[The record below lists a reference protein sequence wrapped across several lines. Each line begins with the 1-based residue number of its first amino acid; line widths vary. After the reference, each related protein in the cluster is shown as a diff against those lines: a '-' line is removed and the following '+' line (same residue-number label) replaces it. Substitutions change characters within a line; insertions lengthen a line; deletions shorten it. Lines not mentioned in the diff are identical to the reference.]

1 MARYINSRLV
11 TLADASFVD
20 VDEQYPDSRSTP
32 LGPSDGAMVL
42 DKKWTL
48 MQGTVREGA
57 ATQMLV
63 KWDRAFNTELQFDK
77 KNVQYTSDGDCS
89 LVFTPN
95 YIKDG
100 SMTTYV
106 AVQVAAASFEPST
119 VTWNTK
125 PNMATVDQR
134 WVSNMLAGAEV
145 TCRPQ
150 SWYPN
155 FMEAT
160 ESLKQAINNGLGFII
175 MASDPRPKD
184 STATLF
190 ETWVGILLSSVKLTV
205 RVRDIQLE
213 PANLSPAAGAY
224 TAPDA
229 AVALSWTV
237 PEPEYYFNTA
247 PVQASFSVQYY
258 TVKGGVTSATKTITG
273 TTETTATIPS
283 VDMTGAE
290 AVSWR
295 VKVTSD
301 DGIEG
306 EWTAW
311 QRCTCV
317 NQSGKATALSPDG
330 ANITEGETVVFLW
343 EHSSVSGR
351 AQAGVQIQM
360 QPAGAADYTDV
371 YTGSTSARRA
381 AVVLPASVTGTAGQA
396 AWRVRTRD
404 DLGTWSQW
412 SEPLYVFIVAAA
424 AAPVVSSISAGTAL
438 PVISWQS
445 ASQTGYQ
452 VRVRDT
458 AGKTVYD
465 SGVLPGAEQ
474 SHKVTAYLPDG
485 NYIAAVTIW
494 NEYAIESAE
503 GTKSFTVAA
512 PELAKAQICAG
523 GVKGGVRVRVT
534 YCPAASRVVLLRD
547 GIAVL
552 AGLPTD
558 AVLYDWGAGTGTHEY
573 RLRSETEDSFSE
585 SDSCWAAPE
594 IDCAILSAADTPGEQ
609 IELRI
614 SRDAPPEHSDNLSL
628 EVAQRAF
635 QGRALP
641 VAEFTGRRTHTH
653 RHTFSLRRAEELKQ
667 LLLLILAEKTL
678 LYRDLFGR
686 RYFCICE
693 SLPVSY
699 DKYSSDFT
707 LELEEVDYKEGT
719 V

>member
-1 MARYINSRLV
+1 M
-11 TLADASFVD
+11 
-20 VDEQYPDSRSTP
+20 
-32 LGPSDGAMVL
+32 
-42 DKKWTL
+42 
-48 MQGTVREGA
+48 
-57 ATQMLV
+57 
-63 KWDRAFNTELQFDK
+63 
-77 KNVQYTSDGDCS
+77 
-89 LVFTPN
+89 
-95 YIKDG
+95 
-100 SMTTYV
+100 
-106 AVQVAAASFEPST
+106 
-119 VTWNTK
+119 
-125 PNMATVDQR
+125 
-134 WVSNMLAGAEV
+134 
-145 TCRPQ
+145 
-150 SWYPN
+150 
-155 FMEAT
+155 
-160 ESLKQAINNGLGFII
+160 
-175 MASDPRPKD
+175 
-184 STATLF
+184 
-190 ETWVGILLSSVKLTV
+190 
-205 RVRDIQLE
+205 
-213 PANLSPAAGAY
+213 
-224 TAPDA
+224 
-229 AVALSWTV
+229 
-237 PEPEYYFNTA
+237 
-247 PVQASFSVQYY
+247 QASFAVQYY

-317 NQSGKATALSPDG
+317 NQSGKATALSPDE

-360 QPAGAADYTDV
+360 KPAGAEDYTDV
-371 YTGSTSARRA
+371 YTGSTTARRA

-404 DLGTWSQW
+404 DLGAWSQW

-452 VRVRDT
+452 VRVKDA
-458 AGKTVYD
+458 AGKTVYN

-485 NYIAAVTIW
+485 SYIAAVTIW

-512 PELAKAQICAG
+512 PALAAAQICAG
-523 GVKGGVRVRVT
+523 GVKGGVRARVT
-534 YCPAASRVVLLRD
+534 YCPAAERVVLLRD
-547 GIAVL
+547 GVSVL
-552 AGLPTD
+552 AALPTD
-558 AVLYDWGAGTGTHEY
+558 AMLYDWGAGAGAHEY
-573 RLRSETEDSFSE
+573 KLRAETAESFSE
-585 SDSCWAAPE
+585 SASCWAAPE
-594 IDCAILSAADTPGEQ
+594 IDCAILSAADAPGEQ

-614 SRDAPPEHSDNLSL
+614 SRDAPPEHSDSLSL
-628 EVAQRAF
+628 EVTQRTF

-686 RYFCICE
+686 RYFCIAA

-699 DKYSSDFT
+699 DRHSSDFT
-707 LELEEVDYKEGT
+707 LELEEVDYKEGA

>member
-1 MARYINSRLV
+1 MAQYINSRLV
-11 TLADASFVD
+11 TLDNALFVQ
-20 VDEQYPDSRSTP
+20 VDEQYPDTRMTP
-32 LGPSDGAMVL
+32 LGPTDGSLMMS
-42 DKKWTL
+42 KKWTL
-48 MQGTVREGA
+48 MQGTLREGA
-57 ATQMLV
+57 AAAILV
-63 KWDRAFNTELQFDK
+63 QWDRSLMPEQQFDK
-77 KNVQYTSDGDCS
+77 KQVRYWTDEGCS
-89 LVFTPN
+89 LVFTPG

-100 SMTTYV
+100 CTSAYV
-106 AVQVAAASFEPST
+106 AVQVAASSFEPST

-134 WVSNMLAGAEV
+134 WASTMLANEEV
-145 TCRPQ
+145 TCRPRG
-150 SWYPN
+150 WTDIG
-155 FMEAT
+155 AT
-160 ESLKQAINNGLGFII
+160 ESLRQAINNGLCFII
-175 MASDPRPKD
+175 TANDARPKD

-190 ETWVGILLSSVKLTV
+190 ETYISLLLGRIKMTV
-205 RVRDIQLE
+205 RVWDIQLA

-229 AVALSWTV
+229 AVVLSWTV

-247 PVQASFSVQYY
+247 PVQASFEVQYY

-283 VDMTGAE
+283 VDMTGVE

-371 YTGSTSARRA
+371 YTGSTTARRA
-381 AVVLPASVTGTAGQA
+381 AVVLPAGVTGAAGQA

-485 NYIAAVTIW
+485 SYIVAVTIW

-503 GTKSFTVAA
+503 GTKGFTVAA

-523 GVKGGVRVRVT
+523 AVRGGVRVRVT

-558 AVLYDWGAGTGTHEY
+558 TILYDWGAGTGTHEY
-573 RLRSETEDSFSE
+573 RLRSETEESFSE
-585 SDSCWAAPE
+585 SDSCWASPE

-628 EVAQRAF
+628 EVTQRAF

-686 RYFCICE
+686 RYFCVCE

-707 LELEEVDYKEGT
+707 LELEEVDYKEGA

>member
-1 MARYINSRLV
+1 MAQYINSRLV
-11 TLADASFVD
+11 TLDNALFVQ
-20 VDEQYPDSRSTP
+20 VDEQYPDTRSTP
-32 LGPSDGAMVL
+32 VGPTDGSMMMS
-42 DKKWTL
+42 KKWTL
-48 MQGTVREGA
+48 MQGTLREGA
-57 ATQMLV
+57 AAAILV
-63 KWDRAFNTELQFDK
+63 KWDRSLNTALQFDK
-77 KNVQYTSDGDCS
+77 KLVEYWTDEGCS
-89 LVFTPN
+89 LVFTPDM
-95 YIKDG
+95 ISDG
-100 SMTTYV
+100 CTSAYV
-106 AVQVAAASFEPST
+106 AVQVAASSFEPST

-134 WVSNMLAGAEV
+134 WASTMLANEEV
-145 TCRPQ
+145 TCRPRG
-150 SWYPN
+150 WTDIG
-155 FMEAT
+155 AT
-160 ESLKQAINNGLGFII
+160 ESLRQAINNGLCFII
-175 MASDPRPKD
+175 MASDARPKD
-184 STATLF
+184 STKTLF
-190 ETWVGILLSSVKLTV
+190 ETFISLLLSSIKLTV
-205 RVRDIQLE
+205 RVADIKLA

-229 AVALSWTV
+229 AVVLSWTV

-247 PVQASFSVQYY
+247 PVQASFAVQYY

-273 TTETTATIPS
+273 TTESTATIPS

-360 QPAGAADYTDV
+360 KPAGAEDYTDV
-371 YTGSTSARRA
+371 YTGSTTARRA

-404 DLGTWSQW
+404 DLGAWSQW
-412 SEPLYVFIVAAA
+412 SDPLYVFIVAAA
-424 AAPVVSSISAGTAL
+424 AAPVVSSISTGTAL
-438 PVISWQS
+438 PVITWQS

-452 VRVRDT
+452 VRVKDA
-458 AGKTVYD
+458 AGNTVYD
-465 SGVLPGAEQ
+465 SGVLPGSEQ
-474 SHKVTAYLPDG
+474 SHKVATYLPDG
-485 NYIAAVTIW
+485 AYIAAVTIW

-503 GTKSFTVAA
+503 GTKSFSVAA

-534 YCPAASRVVLLRD
+534 YCPAAERVVLLRD
-547 GIAVL
+547 GVSVL
-552 AGLPTD
+552 AAQPTD
-558 AVLYDWGAGTGTHEY
+558 AMLYDWGAGTGTHEY

-594 IDCAILSAADTPGEQ
+594 IDCAILSAADAPGEQ

-614 SRDAPPEHSDNLSL
+614 SRDAPPEHSDSLSL
-628 EVAQRAF
+628 EVTQRTF

-686 RYFCICE
+686 RYFCIAA

-699 DKYSSDFT
+699 DRHSSDFT
-707 LELEEVDYKEGT
+707 LELEEVDYKEGA

>member
-1 MARYINSRLV
+1 MAQYINSRLV
-11 TLADASFVD
+11 TLDNALFVQ
-20 VDEQYPDSRSTP
+20 VDEQYPDTRSTP
-32 LGPSDGAMVL
+32 VGPTDGSMMMS
-42 DKKWTL
+42 KKWTL
-48 MQGTVREGA
+48 MQGTLREGA
-57 ATQMLV
+57 AAAILV
-63 KWDRAFNTELQFDK
+63 KWDRSLNTALQFDK
-77 KNVQYTSDGDCS
+77 KLVEYWTDEGCS
-89 LVFTPN
+89 LVFTPDM
-95 YIKDG
+95 ISDG
-100 SMTTYV
+100 CTSAYV
-106 AVQVAAASFEPST
+106 AVQVAASSFEPST

-134 WVSNMLAGAEV
+134 WASTMLANEEV
-145 TCRPQ
+145 TCRPRG
-150 SWYPN
+150 WTDIG
-155 FMEAT
+155 AT
-160 ESLKQAINNGLGFII
+160 ESLRQAINNGLCFII
-175 MASDPRPKD
+175 MASDARPKD
-184 STATLF
+184 STKTLF
-190 ETWVGILLSSVKLTV
+190 ETYISLLLSSIKLTV
-205 RVRDIQLE
+205 RVADIKLE

-229 AVALSWTV
+229 AVVLSWTV

-247 PVQASFSVQYY
+247 PVQASFAVQYY

-273 TTETTATIPS
+273 TTETTAAIPS

-360 QPAGAADYTDV
+360 KPAGAEDYTDV
-371 YTGSTSARRA
+371 YTGSTTARRA

-404 DLGTWSQW
+404 DLGAWSQW
-412 SEPLYVFIVAAA
+412 SDPLYVFIVAAA
-424 AAPVVSSISAGTAL
+424 AAPVVSSISTGTAL
-438 PVISWQS
+438 PVIRWQS
-445 ASQTGYQ
+445 AKQTGYQ
-452 VRVRDT
+452 VRVRSA
-458 AGKTVYD
+458 AGQTVYD
-465 SGVLPGAEQ
+465 SGVLPGSEQ

-485 NYIAAVTIW
+485 DYIAAVTIW

-512 PELAKAQICAG
+512 PVLAAAQICAG
-523 GVKGGVRVRVT
+523 GVKGGVRVRVA
-534 YCPAASRVVLLRD
+534 YCPAAERVVLLRD
-547 GIAVL
+547 GVAVL
-552 AGLPTD
+552 AALPTD
-558 AVLYDWGAGTGTHEY
+558 AILYDRGAGAGAHEY
-573 RLRSETEDSFSE
+573 KLRAETAESFSE
-585 SDSCWAAPE
+585 SASCWAAPE
-594 IDCAILSAADTPGEQ
+594 IDCAILSAADAPGEQ

-614 SRDAPPEHSDNLSL
+614 SRDAPPEHSDSLSL
-628 EVAQRAF
+628 EVTQRTF

-653 RHTFSLRRAEELKQ
+653 RHTFSLRRAEDLKQ
-667 LLLLILAEKTL
+667 LLELILAEKTL
-678 LYRDLFGR
+678 LYRDAFGR
-686 RYFCICE
+686 RYFCIAA

-699 DKYSSDFT
+699 DRHSSDFT
-707 LELEEVDYKEGT
+707 LELEEVDYKEGA